1 MTKPEILAPCG
12 GFPALLAALRCG
24 ADAVYF
30 GFGAFNARRN
40 AANFSDEEAEKALRL
55 CRLHGVRAHITLNTL
70 VSDDELK
77 NLAETLKRTCREAAD
92 ALILQ
97 DLGVIRLARTLYPD
111 LPRHASTQMTVGT
124 PAGLRLLAS
133 RGLSRAVLPRELTK
147 TEIAGLSENAP
158 LELEAFVHGALCMCV
173 SGQCLLSAMLGSRS
187 GNRGL
192 CAQPCRLP
200 FAADG
205 GTGHDLSLK
214 DLSLIDNLPELVK
227 LGVCSFKIEGRMK
240 RPEYVAAAVTACRE
254 ALAGNCNDTRE
265 ADLEALFSRSG
276 FTDGYFENNRGKA
289 MFGTRKKENVTAATN
304 TLLKSYEKLYEKECA
319 VRPVQFEF
327 TAKINDAPRL
337 VAVCDGH
344 SVTVFGDTLCE
355 PAKTRPLTEE
365 TVEKQLQKCGG
376 TVFFAKEIQYHIDEN
391 IALPLSELNALRRK
405 ALDALTEALS
415 APKPYKINEMP
426 LLDAFP
432 AHKAGT
438 KKWYFRFRDASAIPE
453 NLQFDRLFLPLST
466 PKQTLAKHHAGV
478 YLPRG
483 LFGSQK
489 QTLKALRESGAPYA
503 LCDTLDAVA
512 IAKEAGT
519 EIIGGPFLNLFNTLA
534 LKEAEEI
541 GVSEAAVSY
550 ELTVNQINRLGG
562 DLPRGVCVYGR
573 TPLML
578 TRNCPIKNGMTCAQC
593 GRKQSITDRKGI
605 AFPVRCENGFSE
617 IFNSRPTCLSDR
629 IHELHNIDFYLL
641 DFTTENKAECR
652 QIIENYRRGAP
663 ADGAY
668 TRGLYYRGVE

>member
-541 GVSEAAVSY
+541 GVSEATVSY

-652 QIIENYRRGAP
+652 QIIENYRHGAP

>member
-12 GFPALLAALRCG
+12 SFPALLAAIRCG
-24 ADAVYF
+24 ADAVYL

-40 AANFSDEEAEKALRL
+40 AANFNDEEASEALKL

-77 NLAETLKRTCREAAD
+77 DFAESLKRTCREAAD

-97 DLGVIRLARTLYPD
+97 DLGAIRLARTICPELS
-111 LPRHASTQMTVGT
+111 RHASTQMTVGT
-124 PAGLRLLAS
+124 PAGLSLLAE
-133 RGLSRAVLPRELTK
+133 RGFSRAVLPRELTK
-147 TEIAGLSENAP
+147 SEIAELSENAP

-200 FAADG
+200 FSANG

-214 DLSLIDNLPELVK
+214 DLSLIEKLPELAK

-254 ALAGNCNDTRE
+254 ALADAYNDTRK

-276 FTDGYFENNRGKA
+276 FTDGYFENHRGKA
-289 MFGTRKKENVTAATN
+289 MFGTRKKENVTSAT
-304 TLLKSYEKLYEKECA
+304 TALLKSYEKLYEKESA
-319 VRPVQFEF
+319 VRPVRFEF
-327 TAKINDAPRL
+327 SAQINAAPRL
-337 VAVCDGH
+337 VAACDGH
-344 SVTVFGDTLCE
+344 SVTVLSETLCE
-355 PAKTRPLTEE
+355 PAKTRPLTQEV
-365 TVEKQLQKCGG
+365 VEKQLQKCGG
-376 TVFFAKEIQYHIDEN
+376 TVFFVKEIQCHIDDN

-415 APKPYKINEMP
+415 APKPYKINDIP
-426 LLDAFP
+426 LPDAFP

-438 KKWYFRFRDASAIPE
+438 KKWYFRFRDANAVP
-453 NLQFDRLFLPLST
+453 NDLQFDRLFLPLST

-489 QTLKALRESGAPYA
+489 QILKALQESGAPYA

-512 IAKEAGT
+512 IAKAAGV
-519 EIIGGPFLNLFNTLA
+519 EIVGGPFLNLFNTLA

-541 GVSEAAVSY
+541 GASEATVSY
-550 ELTVNQINRLGG
+550 ELTVNQINRLGCT
-562 DLPRGVCVYGR
+562 LPRGVCVYGR

-629 IHELHNIDFYLL
+629 LGEIQNVDFYLL
-641 DFTTENKAECR
+641 DFTTESKEECR
-652 QIIENYRRGAP
+652 QIIEDYRRHAP
-663 ADGAY
+663 SAGAY

>member
-40 AANFSDEEAEKALRL
+40 AANFSDEEAKKALRL

-133 RGLSRAVLPRELTK
+133 RGFSRAVLPRELTK
-147 TEIAGLSENAP
+147 AEIAELSETAP

-254 ALAGNCNDTRE
+254 ALAGNYNDTRE

-466 PKQTLAKHHAGV
+466 PKQTLAKHHAGI

-489 QTLKALRESGAPYA
+489 QTLKALRESRAPYA

>member
-12 GFPALLAALRCG
+12 SFTSLLAAVRCG

-133 RGLSRAVLPRELTK
+133 RGFSRAVFPRELTK
-147 TEIAGLSENAP
+147 SEIAELSENAP

-254 ALAGNCNDTRE
+254 ALAGNYNDTRE

-344 SVTVFGDTLCE
+344 SVTVFGVTLCE

>member
-1 MTKPEILAPCG
+1 
-12 GFPALLAALRCG
+12 
-24 ADAVYF
+24 
-30 GFGAFNARRN
+30 
-40 AANFSDEEAEKALRL
+40 
-55 CRLHGVRAHITLNTL
+55 
-70 VSDDELK
+70 
-77 NLAETLKRTCREAAD
+77 
-92 ALILQ
+92 
-97 DLGVIRLARTLYPD
+97 
-111 LPRHASTQMTVGT
+111 
-124 PAGLRLLAS
+124 
-133 RGLSRAVLPRELTK
+133 
-147 TEIAGLSENAP
+147 
-158 LELEAFVHGALCMCV
+158 
-173 SGQCLLSAMLGSRS
+173 
-187 GNRGL
+187 
-192 CAQPCRLP
+192 
-200 FAADG
+200 
-205 GTGHDLSLK
+205 
-214 DLSLIDNLPELVK
+214 
-227 LGVCSFKIEGRMK
+227 
-240 RPEYVAAAVTACRE
+240 
-254 ALAGNCNDTRE
+254 
-265 ADLEALFSRSG
+265 
-276 FTDGYFENNRGKA
+276 
-289 MFGTRKKENVTAATN
+289 
-304 TLLKSYEKLYEKECA
+304 
-319 VRPVQFEF
+319 
-327 TAKINDAPRL
+327 
-337 VAVCDGH
+337 
-344 SVTVFGDTLCE
+344 
-355 PAKTRPLTEE
+355 
-365 TVEKQLQKCGG
+365 
-376 TVFFAKEIQYHIDEN
+376 
-391 IALPLSELNALRRK
+391 
-405 ALDALTEALS
+405 
-415 APKPYKINEMP
+415 MP

-652 QIIENYRRGAP
+652 QIIENYRHGAP

>member
-1 MTKPEILAPCG
+1 
-12 GFPALLAALRCG
+12 
-24 ADAVYF
+24 
-30 GFGAFNARRN
+30 
-40 AANFSDEEAEKALRL
+40 
-55 CRLHGVRAHITLNTL
+55 
-70 VSDDELK
+70 
-77 NLAETLKRTCREAAD
+77 
-92 ALILQ
+92 
-97 DLGVIRLARTLYPD
+97 
-111 LPRHASTQMTVGT
+111 
-124 PAGLRLLAS
+124 
-133 RGLSRAVLPRELTK
+133 
-147 TEIAGLSENAP
+147 
-158 LELEAFVHGALCMCV
+158 
-173 SGQCLLSAMLGSRS
+173 MLGSRS

-214 DLSLIDNLPELVK
+214 DLSLIDHLPELVK

-254 ALAGNCNDTRE
+254 ALAGNYNDTRE

-376 TVFFAKEIQYHIDEN
+376 TVFFSEEIQCHIDDN

-541 GVSEAAVSY
+541 GFSEAAVSY

>member
-40 AANFSDEEAEKALRL
+40 AANFSDAEFDEALKL
-55 CRLHGVRAHITLNTL
+55 CRLHRVHAHITLNTL

-133 RGLSRAVLPRELTK
+133 RGFSRAVLPRELTK
-147 TEIAGLSENAP
+147 TEIAELSENAP

-254 ALAGNCNDTRE
+254 ALAGNYNDTRE

-289 MFGTRKKENVTAATN
+289 MFGTRQKENVTAATN

-344 SVTVFGDTLCE
+344 SVTVFGVTLCE

-541 GVSEAAVSY
+541 GISEATVSY

-562 DLPRGVCVYGR
+562 ELPRGVCVYGR

>member
-92 ALILQ
+92 VLILQ

-133 RGLSRAVLPRELTK
+133 CGFSRAVLPRELTK

-254 ALAGNCNDTRE
+254 ALAGNYNDTRE

-453 NLQFDRLFLPLST
+453 NLQFDRLLLPLST
-466 PKQTLAKHHAGV
+466 PKQILSKYHAGV

-489 QTLKALRESGAPYA
+489 QTLKALQESGAPYA

-541 GVSEAAVSY
+541 GFSEAAVSY

>member
-40 AANFSDEEAEKALRL
+40 AANFSDAEFDEALKL
-55 CRLHGVRAHITLNTL
+55 CRLHRVHAHITLNTL

-133 RGLSRAVLPRELTK
+133 RGFSRAVLPRELTK
-147 TEIAGLSENAP
+147 TEIAELSENAP

-205 GTGHDLSLK
+205 GTEHDLSLK

-254 ALAGNCNDTRE
+254 ALAGNYNDTRE

-344 SVTVFGDTLCE
+344 SVTVFGVTLCE

-578 TRNCPIKNGMTCAQC
+578 TRNCPIKNGMPCAQC

>member
-1 MTKPEILAPCG
+1 M
-12 GFPALLAALRCG
+12 AALRCG

-77 NLAETLKRTCREAAD
+77 TLAETLKRTCREAAD

-97 DLGVIRLARTLYPD
+97 DLGVIRLARTLCPD

-133 RGLSRAVLPRELTK
+133 RGFSRAVLPRELTK
-147 TEIAGLSENAP
+147 TEIAELSETAP

-214 DLSLIDNLPELVK
+214 DLSLIENLPELVN

-254 ALAGNCNDTRE
+254 ALTGDYSATRE

-304 TLLKSYEKLYEKECA
+304 ALLKSYEKLYEKERA

-327 TAKINDAPRL
+327 TAKVNTAPRL
-337 VAVCDGH
+337 VATCDGH

-355 PAKTRPLTEE
+355 PAKTRPLTAEI
-365 TVEKQLQKCGG
+365 VEKQLQKCGG
-376 TVFFAKEIQYHIDEN
+376 TVFFAKEIQCHIDEN

-438 KKWYFRFRDASAIPE
+438 KKWYFRFRDASAVPE

-466 PKQTLAKHHAGV
+466 PKQILAKYHAGV

-489 QTLKALRESGAPYA
+489 QTLKALRESRAPYA

-512 IAKEAGT
+512 IAKEAGV

-550 ELTVNQINRLGG
+550 ELTVSQINRLGCS
-562 DLPRGVCVYGR
+562 LPRGVCIYGR

-578 TRNCPIKNGMTCAQC
+578 TRNCPIKNGVTCAQC

-629 IHELHNIDFYLL
+629 LQELQNIDFYLL
-641 DFTTENKAECR
+641 DFTTESKAECR

>member
-12 GFPALLAALRCG
+12 SFTSLLAAVRCG

-133 RGLSRAVLPRELTK
+133 RGFSRAVLPRELTK
-147 TEIAGLSENAP
+147 SEIAELSENAP

-227 LGVCSFKIEGRMK
+227 IGVCSFKIEGRMK

-254 ALAGNCNDTRE
+254 ALAGNYNDTRE

-304 TLLKSYEKLYEKECA
+304 TLLKSYEKLYEKERA

-337 VAVCDGH
+337 VAACAGH

-355 PAKTRPLTEE
+355 PAKTRPLTSEI
-365 TVEKQLQKCGG
+365 VEKQLQKCGG
-376 TVFFAKEIQYHIDEN
+376 TVFFSQEIQCHTDEN

-415 APKPYKINEMP
+415 APKPYKINDVP
-426 LLDAFP
+426 LPDAFP

-438 KKWYFRFRDASAIPE
+438 KKWYFRFRDASAVPE

-489 QTLKALRESGAPYA
+489 QALKALRESGAPYA

-519 EIIGGPFLNLFNTLA
+519 EIVGGPFLNLFNTLA

-541 GVSEAAVSY
+541 GISEAAVSY

-562 DLPRGVCVYGR
+562 ELPRGVCVYGR

-629 IHELHNIDFYLL
+629 LQELQNIDFYLL
-641 DFTTENKAECR
+641 DFTTESKAECR

>member
-40 AANFSDEEAEKALRL
+40 AANFSDAEFDEALKL
-55 CRLHGVRAHITLNTL
+55 CRLHRVHAHITLNTL
-70 VSDDELK
+70 VSDDEL
-77 NLAETLKRTCREAAD
+77 NDFAESLKRTCREAAD

-133 RGLSRAVLPRELTK
+133 RGFSRAVLPRELTK
-147 TEIAGLSENAP
+147 TEIAELSENAP

-254 ALAGNCNDTRE
+254 ALAGNYNDTRE

-365 TVEKQLQKCGG
+365 TAEKQLQKCGG

>member
-1 MTKPEILAPCG
+1 M
-12 GFPALLAALRCG
+12 AALRCG

-124 PAGLRLLAS
+124 PAGLSLLS
-133 RGLSRAVLPRELTK
+133 ERGFSRAVLPRELTK
-147 TEIAGLSENAP
+147 TEIAELSENAP

>member
-254 ALAGNCNDTRE
+254 ALAGNYNDTRE

-550 ELTVNQINRLGG
+550 ELTVNQINQLGG
-562 DLPRGVCVYGR
+562 ELPRGVCVYGR

>member
-40 AANFSDEEAEKALRL
+40 AANFSDEEAKKALRL

-124 PAGLRLLAS
+124 PAGLSLLS
-133 RGLSRAVLPRELTK
+133 ERGFSRAVLPRELTK
-147 TEIAGLSENAP
+147 TEIAELSENAP

-254 ALAGNCNDTRE
+254 ALAGNYNDTRE

-541 GVSEAAVSY
+541 GVSEATVSY

-629 IHELHNIDFYLL
+629 LQELQNIDFYLL

>member
-97 DLGVIRLARTLYPD
+97 DLGAVRLARTLYPD

-133 RGLSRAVLPRELTK
+133 RGFSRAVLPRELTK
-147 TEIAGLSENAP
+147 SEIAELSENAP

-254 ALAGNCNDTRE
+254 ALAGNYNDTRE

-541 GVSEAAVSY
+541 GISEAAVSY

-562 DLPRGVCVYGR
+562 ELPRGVCVYGR

-652 QIIENYRRGAP
+652 QIIENYRHGAP

>member
-40 AANFSDEEAEKALRL
+40 AANFSDEEAKKALRL
-55 CRLHGVRAHITLNTL
+55 CRLHGVRAYITLNTL

-133 RGLSRAVLPRELTK
+133 RGFSRAVLPRELTK
-147 TEIAGLSENAP
+147 TEIAELSENAP

-254 ALAGNCNDTRE
+254 ALAGNYNDTRE

-304 TLLKSYEKLYEKECA
+304 TLLKSYEKLYEKGCA

-344 SVTVFGDTLCE
+344 SVAVFGDTLCE

-478 YLPRG
+478 YLPHG

>member
-133 RGLSRAVLPRELTK
+133 RGFSRAVLPRELMK
-147 TEIAGLSENAP
+147 TEIAELSENTP

-254 ALAGNCNDTRE
+254 ALAGNYNDTRE

-355 PAKTRPLTEE
+355 PAKARPLTEE

-541 GVSEAAVSY
+541 GVSEVAVSY

-562 DLPRGVCVYGR
+562 ELPRGVCVYGR

>member
-1 MTKPEILAPCG
+1 MS
-12 GFPALLAALRCG
+12 
-24 ADAVYF
+24 
-30 GFGAFNARRN
+30 RR
-40 AANFSDEEAEKALRL
+40 
-55 CRLHGVRAHITLNTL
+55 
-70 VSDDELK
+70 
-77 NLAETLKRTCREAAD
+77 
-92 ALILQ
+92 Q
-97 DLGVIRLARTLYPD
+97 
-111 LPRHASTQMTVGT
+111 
-124 PAGLRLLAS
+124 
-133 RGLSRAVLPRELTK
+133 
-147 TEIAGLSENAP
+147 
-158 LELEAFVHGALCMCV
+158 
-173 SGQCLLSAMLGSRS
+173 
-187 GNRGL
+187 
-192 CAQPCRLP
+192 
-200 FAADG
+200 
-205 GTGHDLSLK
+205 
-214 DLSLIDNLPELVK
+214 
-227 LGVCSFKIEGRMK
+227 
-240 RPEYVAAAVTACRE
+240 
-254 ALAGNCNDTRE
+254 
-265 ADLEALFSRSG
+265 
-276 FTDGYFENNRGKA
+276 
-289 MFGTRKKENVTAATN
+289 
-304 TLLKSYEKLYEKECA
+304 SYEKLYEKERA

-327 TAKINDAPRL
+327 TAKINTAPRL
-337 VAVCDGH
+337 VAACDGH

-355 PAKTRPLTEE
+355 PAKTRPLTAEI
-365 TVEKQLQKCGG
+365 VEKQLQKCGG
-376 TVFFAKEIQYHIDEN
+376 TVFFSQEIQCHTDEN

-438 KKWYFRFRDASAIPE
+438 KKWYFRFRDANAVPE

-489 QTLKALRESGAPYA
+489 QTLKALRESRAPYA

-512 IAKEAGT
+512 IAKG
-519 EIIGGPFLNLFNTLA
+519 
-534 LKEAEEI
+534 
-541 GVSEAAVSY
+541 SY
-550 ELTVNQINRLGG
+550 ELTVSQINRLGCS
-562 DLPRGVCVYGR
+562 LPRGVCVYGR

-629 IHELHNIDFYLL
+629 LHELHNIDFYLL
-641 DFTTENKAECR
+641 DFTTESKAECR

>member
-124 PAGLRLLAS
+124 PAGLSLLS
-133 RGLSRAVLPRELTK
+133 ERGFSRAVLPRELTK
-147 TEIAGLSENAP
+147 TEIAELSENAP

>member
-1 MTKPEILAPCG
+1 MTKPEILAHCG

-30 GFGAFNARRN
+30 GFGEFNARRN
-40 AANFSDEEAEKALRL
+40 AANFSDEEAKKALRL

-133 RGLSRAVLPRELTK
+133 RGFSRAVLPRELTK
-147 TEIAGLSENAP
+147 SEIAELSENAP

-192 CAQPCRLP
+192 CAQPCRLT
-200 FAADG
+200 FAADS

-214 DLSLIDNLPELVK
+214 DLSLIDHLPELVK

-254 ALAGNCNDTRE
+254 ALAGNYNDTRE

-438 KKWYFRFRDASAIPE
+438 KKWYFRFRGASAIPE

-541 GVSEAAVSY
+541 GISEATVSY

-562 DLPRGVCVYGR
+562 ELPRGVCVYGR

>member
-40 AANFSDEEAEKALRL
+40 AANFSDEEAEKAFRL

-97 DLGVIRLARTLYPD
+97 DLGVIRLARTLCPD

-133 RGLSRAVLPRELTK
+133 RGFSRAVLPRELAK
-147 TEIAGLSENAP
+147 TEIAELSENAP

-214 DLSLIDNLPELVK
+214 DLSLIENLPELVS

-254 ALAGNCNDTRE
+254 ALAGDYSDTRE

-327 TAKINDAPRL
+327 TAKINTAPRL
-337 VAVCDGH
+337 VATCDGH

-365 TVEKQLQKCGG
+365 TGEKQLQKCGG
-376 TVFFAKEIQYHIDEN
+376 TVFFSQEIQCHTDEN

-405 ALDALTEALS
+405 ALVALTEALS
-415 APKPYKINEMP
+415 APKPYKINDIP

-438 KKWYFRFRDASAIPE
+438 KKWYFRFRDASSVPE

-466 PKQTLAKHHAGV
+466 PKQTLAKHRAGV

-489 QTLKALRESGAPYA
+489 QTLKALQESGATYA

-541 GVSEAAVSY
+541 GISEATVSY

-562 DLPRGVCVYGR
+562 ELPRGVCVYGR

-629 IHELHNIDFYLL
+629 LHELQNIDFYLL
-641 DFTTENKAECR
+641 DFTTESKAECR
-652 QIIENYRRGAP
+652 QIIENYRHGAP

>member
-92 ALILQ
+92 VLILQ

-133 RGLSRAVLPRELTK
+133 RGFSRAVLPRELTK
-147 TEIAGLSENAP
+147 TEIAELSENAP

-214 DLSLIDNLPELVK
+214 DLSLIDHLPELVD

-254 ALAGNCNDTRE
+254 ALVGDYNDMRE

-289 MFGTRKKENVTAATN
+289 MFGTRKKENVTSATN
-304 TLLKSYEKLYEKECA
+304 TLLKSYEKLYEKERA

-327 TAKINDAPRL
+327 TAKINTAPCL
-337 VAVCDGH
+337 VAACDGH

-466 PKQTLAKHHAGV
+466 PKQTLAKHHAGI

-489 QTLKALRESGAPYA
+489 QTLKALRESRAPYA

-541 GVSEAAVSY
+541 GISEATVSY
-550 ELTVNQINRLGG
+550 ELTVNQINRLGVE
-562 DLPRGVCVYGR
+562 LPRGVCVYGR

-652 QIIENYRRGAP
+652 QIIEIYRRGAP

>member
-12 GFPALLAALRCG
+12 GFPAFLAALRCG

-55 CRLHGVRAHITLNTL
+55 CRLHGVRAHVTLNTL

-77 NLAETLKRTCREAAD
+77 TLAETLKRTCREAAD

-97 DLGVIRLARTLYPD
+97 DLGVVRLARTLCPD

-133 RGLSRAVLPRELTK
+133 RGFSRAVLPRELTK
-147 TEIAGLSENAP
+147 AEIAELSENAP

-214 DLSLIDNLPELVK
+214 DLSLIENLPELVN

-254 ALAGNCNDTRE
+254 ALAGDYSDTRE

-276 FTDGYFENNRGKA
+276 FTDGYFENRRGKA
-289 MFGTRKKENVTAATN
+289 MFGTRKKENVTATTN
-304 TLLKSYEKLYEKECA
+304 SLLKSYEKLYEKERA

-327 TAKINDAPRL
+327 TAKINTAPRL
-337 VAVCDGH
+337 VAICDGH

-376 TVFFAKEIQYHIDEN
+376 TVFFSEEIQCHIDDN

-415 APKPYKINEMP
+415 APKPYKIIDISLP
-426 LLDAFP
+426 DAFP

-438 KKWYFRFRDASAIPE
+438 KKWYFRFRDANAVPE
-453 NLQFDRLFLPLST
+453 DLQFDRLFLPLST
-466 PKQTLAKHHAGV
+466 PKQTLAKYHAGV

-503 LCDTLDAVA
+503 LCDTLNAVA
-512 IAKEAGT
+512 IAKEAGV

-541 GVSEAAVSY
+541 GISEAAVSY

-562 DLPRGVCVYGR
+562 ELPRGVCVYGR

-629 IHELHNIDFYLL
+629 LHELHNIDFYLL
-641 DFTTENKAECR
+641 DFTTEGKAECR

>member
-133 RGLSRAVLPRELTK
+133 RGFSRAVLPRELTK
-147 TEIAGLSENAP
+147 TEIAELSENAP

-254 ALAGNCNDTRE
+254 ALAGNYNDTR
-265 ADLEALFSRSG
+265 
-276 FTDGYFENNRGKA
+276 
-289 MFGTRKKENVTAATN
+289 
-304 TLLKSYEKLYEKECA
+304 
-319 VRPVQFEF
+319 
-327 TAKINDAPRL
+327 
-337 VAVCDGH
+337 
-344 SVTVFGDTLCE
+344 
-355 PAKTRPLTEE
+355 
-365 TVEKQLQKCGG
+365 
-376 TVFFAKEIQYHIDEN
+376 
-391 IALPLSELNALRRK
+391 
-405 ALDALTEALS
+405 
-415 APKPYKINEMP
+415 
-426 LLDAFP
+426 
-432 AHKAGT
+432 
-438 KKWYFRFRDASAIPE
+438 
-453 NLQFDRLFLPLST
+453 
-466 PKQTLAKHHAGV
+466 
-478 YLPRG
+478 
-483 LFGSQK
+483 
-489 QTLKALRESGAPYA
+489 
-503 LCDTLDAVA
+503 
-512 IAKEAGT
+512 
-519 EIIGGPFLNLFNTLA
+519 
-534 LKEAEEI
+534 
-541 GVSEAAVSY
+541 
-550 ELTVNQINRLGG
+550 
-562 DLPRGVCVYGR
+562 
-573 TPLML
+573 
-578 TRNCPIKNGMTCAQC
+578 
-593 GRKQSITDRKGI
+593 
-605 AFPVRCENGFSE
+605 
-617 IFNSRPTCLSDR
+617 
-629 IHELHNIDFYLL
+629 
-641 DFTTENKAECR
+641 
-652 QIIENYRRGAP
+652 
-663 ADGAY
+663 
-668 TRGLYYRGVE
+668 

>member
-40 AANFSDEEAEKALRL
+40 AANFSDAEFDEALKL
-55 CRLHGVRAHITLNTL
+55 CRLHRVHAHITLNTL

-133 RGLSRAVLPRELTK
+133 RGFSRAVLPRELTK
-147 TEIAGLSENAP
+147 TEIAELSENAP

-254 ALAGNCNDTRE
+254 ALAGNYNDTRE

-289 MFGTRKKENVTAATN
+289 MFGTRQKENVTAATN

-344 SVTVFGDTLCE
+344 SVTVFGVTLCE

-562 DLPRGVCVYGR
+562 DLPRGVCVYGH

>member
-12 GFPALLAALRCG
+12 GFSALLAALRCG

-40 AANFSDEEAEKALRL
+40 AVNFSDEEAEKALRL

-97 DLGVIRLARTLYPD
+97 DLGVIHLARTLCLD

-133 RGLSRAVLPRELTK
+133 RGFSRAVLPRELTK
-147 TEIAGLSENAP
+147 TEIAELSETAP

-214 DLSLIDNLPELVK
+214 DLSLIENLPELVH

-254 ALAGNCNDTRE
+254 ALTGDYSATRE

-276 FTDGYFENNRGKA
+276 FTDGYFENHRGKA

-304 TLLKSYEKLYEKECA
+304 ALLKSYEKLYEKERA

-426 LLDAFP
+426 LPDAFP

-438 KKWYFRFRDASAIPE
+438 KKWYFRFRDASAVPE

-541 GVSEAAVSY
+541 GISEAAVSY

-562 DLPRGVCVYGR
+562 ELPRGVCVYGR

-629 IHELHNIDFYLL
+629 LQELQNIDFYLL
-641 DFTTENKAECR
+641 DFTTESKAECR

>member
-40 AANFSDEEAEKALRL
+40 AANFSDAEFDEALKL
-55 CRLHGVRAHITLNTL
+55 CRLHRVHAHITLNTL

-133 RGLSRAVLPRELTK
+133 RGFSRAVLPRELTK
-147 TEIAGLSENAP
+147 TEIAELSENAP

-254 ALAGNCNDTRE
+254 ALAGNYNDTRE

-344 SVTVFGDTLCE
+344 SVTVFGVTLCE

-541 GVSEAAVSY
+541 GISEATVSY

-562 DLPRGVCVYGR
+562 ELPRGVCVYGR